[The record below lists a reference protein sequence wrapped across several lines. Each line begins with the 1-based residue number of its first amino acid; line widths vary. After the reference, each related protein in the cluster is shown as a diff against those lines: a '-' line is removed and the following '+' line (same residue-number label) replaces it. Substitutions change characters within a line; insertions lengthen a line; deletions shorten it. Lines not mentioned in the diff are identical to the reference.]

1 MISIT
6 VSKRVDPE
14 DLSRTFSNNVE
25 SVEHSKF
32 YKSGNVEVLNM
43 AGTVFFFRTR
53 DTIGFILVSFYNGY
67 EQKIDFGRVGGGAGI
82 FNIRLGAGNSV
93 EERILDG
100 IKQVAENI
108 GATVS

>member
-6 VSKRVDPE
+6 VSKRIDPE

-43 AGTVFFFRTR
+43 AGTVFF
-53 DTIGFILVSFYNGY
+53 L
-67 EQKIDFGRVGGGAGI
+67 
-82 FNIRLGAGNSV
+82 
-93 EERILDG
+93 
-100 IKQVAENI
+100 
-108 GATVS
+108 